1 MNRKNVFSQY
11 HTLIQKIRKDIP
23 LLNQTING
31 KKIIY
36 LDSAATTQ
44 KPTVVIKK
52 EKDFYEQYNAN
63 VHRGLY
69 TIAAKATQ
77 EYESSRDTIA
87 KFLNAEREEIIFS
100 SGTTASI
107 NTVAHVL
114 EPSIKE
120 NDEII
125 ITIMEHHSNFVPWQ
139 QLAQRTKAKLIIV
152 PLAKD
157 NITLNLNY
165 LKESLSSK
173 TKIIAVSYISNT
185 LGTKNP
191 IKEIIQ
197 EAKKVGAI
205 TIIDAAQAVSHLP
218 IDVKELDCD
227 FLAFSGHKIMGPTG
241 IGILFGKKHHLQN
254 LEPVFHG
261 GEMIKEVT
269 QTKTTWNDLPWK
281 WEAGT
286 PNIAGAIALAEA
298 IRYHQSFPSEKINS
312 YLNELKKYTQ
322 EQLKKFSQLTI
333 ISSTQEQ
340 SAPII
345 TFTLKNIHPH
355 DIAEILNRDNICI
368 RAGHHCTM
376 PLHHD
381 LKLNATA
388 RISLYHYNTKEEID
402 QLIKSLQKAI
412 EVFK

>member
-298 IRYHQSFPSEKINS
+298 IRYHQSLPSEKINS

-322 EQLKKFSQLTI
+322 EQFKKFSQLTI

>member
-1 MNRKNVFSQY
+1 MNQKNVFSQY